1 MRPGSLVRFRQRLI
15 CALLLEAIA
24 AVDGLVAA
32 RLERHLGRTSAA
44 AARRAEHLTLSP
56 AETAAA
62 TTAAIT
68 AAAGGPAGLASCPAV
83 RTTIWFVLETF
94 LCVEFLL
101 TGSKRKLRAAI
112 DA

>member
-1 MRPGSLVRFRQRLI
+1 SLVRFRQRLV

-62 TTAAIT
+62 TTATI

-83 RTTIWFVLETF
+83 RTTVWLVLETF